1 MTSLP
6 PKTVAALAANHPEG
20 VRHKAKLDI
29 ALQLLGNGIPASAVV
44 QTLVEKFPNAT
55 RNEIEGVVN
64 WCEGK
69 NPQPTQ
75 YRAQPTNGASR
86 PYSAPNRARPQKQA
100 EPLKPEQAVRQLLN
114 GLATT
119 EEEWMSV
126 SNVPIP
132 ENPAEHAATLIAAI
146 YREGEYLNGLATHG
160 VGDNGRVFP
169 YGPGYIR
176 TREQW
181 LKRIE
186 EKGMVQGKAGCWWRM
201 NPVKEVGSGK
211 GGAPCDADVT
221 DFRYAL
227 VEHDKLPLE
236 DQLAVLAK
244 FMMLT
249 LPIVAI
255 IATGGKSYHAWVYL
269 GAKNADE
276 YEEKIAR
283 LLAVTQPL
291 GFDHNRNPSRLA
303 RIPGVKRELGA
314 KGDGWQR
321 LIFLNPSAKAEKMDW
336 AVFER
341 GTTPIR
347 NIVQGTDLVE
357 RVREWMKPRSCAFT
371 LNLFRGVT
379 PEEGMYFRD
388 AEITLWTGVSG
399 HGKSSIIKQV
409 MMELCAAGIPFFVAS
424 FEHKPENICEGL
436 ARAINRKKPT
446 VGEVEQ
452 MLADFGSLF
461 HFLDIVGEATAEEIF
476 ESMRGCYKRFGTRHF
491 FIDSLMRITGLEEDY
506 VAQTNF
512 MNALQAFVKETNGH
526 IHLVAHPRKIDE
538 TQRAKK
544 MDVKGS
550 NNIPNNVDNIISV
563 KRIQDKDEESGS
575 KYSHDAEASI
585 EKQRETG
592 WQAVIRLRFDP
603 DAKTFSRFTPP
614 TNPTPYTP
622 KPKGRYNGGE

>member
-6 PKTVAALAANHPEG
+6 PKTIAALSSDYAEG
-20 VRHKAKLDI
+20 TRHQAKIDI
-29 ALQLLGNGIPASAVV
+29 ALQLLGNGISPSAVAT
-44 QTLVEKFPNAT
+44 QLTDQFPNAT
-55 RNEIEGVVN
+55 RQEIDGVIA
-64 WCEGK
+64 WCASK

-75 YRAQPTNGASR
+75 YRSQATNGASR
-86 PYSAPNRARPQKQA
+86 PSTSARNGIPEKKLEHP
-100 EPLKPEQAVRQLLN
+100 KPEEAVKQLLN

-119 EEEWMSV
+119 ESEWTSV
-126 SNVPIP
+126 SQVPIP
-132 ENPAEHAATLIAAI
+132 PDPNFHAAVLIESL
-146 YREGEYLNGLATHG
+146 YREGEYLNGVINHG
-160 VGDNGRVFP
+160 VGENGRVFP
-169 YGPGYIR
+169 HGPGYIR

-181 LKRIE
+181 LERIAS
-186 EKGMVQGKAGCWWRM
+186 KGMVQGKAGCWWRM

-211 GGAPCDADVT
+211 GGAPCDEDVT

-227 VEHDKLPLE
+227 VEHDKLPLD

-244 FMMLT
+244 FMMLS
-249 LPIVAI
+249 LPIAAI
-255 IATGGKSYHAWVYL
+255 IATGGKSYHAWVKL
-269 GAKNADE
+269 DAKDAKD

-303 RIPGVKRELGA
+303 RIPGVQREHGA

-321 LIFLNPSAKAEKMDW
+321 LIFLNPNASHFDW
-336 AVFER
+336 AKFEN

-347 NIVQGTDLVE
+347 NIVQGTDLVG
-357 RVREWMKPRSCAFT
+357 RVREWMKPRSSAFT
-371 LNLFRGVT
+371 LNLFRGVS

-388 AEITLWTGVSG
+388 AEVTLWTGVSG
-399 HGKSSIIKQV
+399 HGKSSLIKQV

-446 VGEVEQ
+446 LIEVEK
-452 MLADFGSLF
+452 MLNDFGSLF

-476 ESMRGCYKRFGTRHF
+476 ESMRGCYKRFGTKHF
-491 FIDSLMRITGLEEDY
+491 FIDSLMRVTGLEEDY

-512 MNALQAFVKETNGH
+512 MNALQAFAKDTNGH
-526 IHLVAHPRKIDE
+526 IHLVTHPRKIDE
-538 TQRAKK
+538 NTRAKK

-550 NNIPNNVDNIISV
+550 GNIPNNADNIISV
-563 KRIQDKDEESGS
+563 KRVQDKEEDTNS
-575 KYSHDAEASI
+575 KVCHDAEVSV

-592 WQAVIRLRFDP
+592 WQAVIRLKFDP
-603 DAKTFSRFTPP
+603 DAKTFSRYTPP
-614 TNPTPYTP
+614 PQPSTNP
-622 KPKGRYNGGE
+622 KQRRWQD